1 MKRER
6 RVQGKVNGCS
16 RRERSVSP
24 VDAGDVDDYVDHIA
38 AQFVGLHVHRR
49 AVGGD
54 VNFTNNIKQE
64 GLLNPR
70 MLQNRKGGVKGEDAR
85 QKRGRTKANVQR

>member
-1 MKRER
+1 MKRDAFR
-6 RVQGKVNGCS
+6 AKSTAAHGGNGA
-16 RRERSVSP
+16 VSP
-24 VDAGDVDDYVDHIA
+24 VDAGDVDDYIDHVA

-49 AVGGD
+49 AVSGD

-70 MLQNRKGGVKGEDAR
+70 MLQNRKRGFKGEDAR
-85 QKRGRTKANVQR
+85 QKHRRPKANVQR